1 MSKQDGAWRLLHL
14 SKWEKT
20 EREERNGRNAKHPD
34 LGERTG
40 VVVDSLS
47 TTEEEGVPE
56 MTSGF
61 WREHQAGWIPLP
73 RMERAGG
80 EADGR

>member
-1 MSKQDGAWRLLHL
+1 M

-47 TTEEEGVPE
+47 TTEE
-56 MTSGF
+56 
-61 WREHQAGWIPLP
+61 
-73 RMERAGG
+73 GG
-80 EADGR
+80 YQR